1 MKFIEKLSLFVVLLS
16 AAVGVPSAAGEIL
29 HLGTSATS
37 LVLDAGRGEELKF
50 VYYGA
55 KLTAEDLDA
64 IISAG
69 VPYSSAYQ
77 AYGKY
82 PDEETPL
89 WIIHSD
95 GNMTTRLVVRE
106 VITRTDET
114 ASVTRIRTGD
124 EVYPFDVDVCYR
136 TYSDCEVIETWVEIT
151 NREKS
156 SVVLNRYDSAC
167 IPIHKGDVWAS
178 HLSVGI
184 MGEAGLVEEPLLQ
197 GTMSIRNKDGVRN
210 SLNSHAEI
218 MFSLDGRPDERQGAT
233 IGAALCY
240 SGNYELTVDSYW
252 GRYHQFRVGMNPDN
266 SSYRLAPHESFITPP
281 VALTFS
287 MEGKGGVSRNFHRWG
302 RNHMLRHGNELRKV
316 LLNSWEGVYFDINE
330 EKMLSM
336 ISDAAALGAELF
348 VMDDGWFGGKYR
360 RNDDSSALG
369 DWTVDR
375 GKLPGGLKV
384 LTDSASAAGI
394 GFGLWIEP
402 EMADISSELYEKH
415 PDWIIKA
422 KDRDMVTGRGGSQV
436 VLDFTNPKVRD
447 YAVNAIDCLLKENPG
462 IEYIKWDANS
472 GIYLHGSQHLRP
484 DRMSHLNIEW
494 HRGLEEVFRR
504 VRELHPD
511 IVMQACGAGGGR
523 VNWGTLKYFDEFWT
537 SDITD
542 AVQRIYIQWG
552 TSHFFPA
559 MAMASHIS
567 ASPNHQTHRRI
578 PVKFRADVAMS
589 GRLGLE
595 LQPADMTD
603 EEKTV
608 CMQAISDYKSVR
620 NTIQMGELYRLV
632 SPFESKNIASLMYVS
647 EEKDDAVMFWYRTE
661 VFAGQ
666 ILPLVKLDGLDR
678 DRIYTITEL
687 DRIDGTPLP
696 FEGKSFSGAFLM
708 DYGLD
713 IPYRHDVPEERK
725 SDFSSRV
732 LHLEAK
738 D

>member
-1 MKFIEKLSLFVVLLS
+1 MKSGKGLLLLLLLCAVRIPCPGEK
-16 AAVGVPSAAGEIL
+16 IL
-29 HLGTSATS
+29 HLGTSTTS
-37 LVLDAGRGEELKF
+37 LVLDARKGGELKF

-55 KLTAEDLDA
+55 KVEPDDLNA
-64 IISAG
+64 ILSAG
-69 VPYSSAYQ
+69 VPYSDAYQ

-89 WIIHSD
+89 WVVHSD
-95 GNMTTRLVVRE
+95 GNMTTRLVVRD
-106 VITRTDET
+106 VVTET
-114 ASVTRIRTGD
+114 AGGSTVTVIRTGD
-124 EVYPFDVDVCYR
+124 DIYPFDVNVCYR
-136 TYSDCEVIETWVEIT
+136 TYTDSEVIETWVEIT
-151 NREKS
+151 NREKAD
-156 SVVLNRYDSAC
+156 VVLNRFDSVC
-167 IPIHKGDVWAS
+167 LPIHKGDVWTS

-210 SLNSHAEI
+210 SLNSHSEI
-218 MFSLDGRPDERQGAT
+218 MFSLDGRPDERHGAT

-240 SGNYELTVDSYW
+240 SGNYELAVDTYW
-252 GRYHQFRVGMNPDN
+252 GRYHQFRAGICPDN
-266 SSYRLAPHESFITPP
+266 SSYRLAPGEKFVTPP

-287 MEGKGGVSRNFHRWG
+287 LEGKGGVSRNFHRWG
-302 RNHMLRHGNELRKV
+302 RNHVLRHGNMPRKV

-330 EKMLSM
+330 EKIVSM
-336 ISDAAALGAELF
+336 MKDAAALGGELF

-369 DWTVDR
+369 DWVADR
-375 GKLPGGLKV
+375 RKLPGGLKA
-384 LTDSASAAGI
+384 LTDSAAVAGI

-422 KDRDMVTGRGGSQV
+422 KGRDIVAGRGGSQV
-436 VLDFTNPKVRD
+436 VLDFSNPKVRD
-447 YAVNAIDCLLKENPG
+447 YAVKAIDRILKENPR
-462 IEYIKWDANS
+462 IEYIKWDSNS
-472 GIYLHGSQHLRP
+472 GIYMHGSQHLP
-484 DRMSHLNIEW
+484 SDRMSHLHIEW
-494 HRGLEEVFRR
+494 HRGLEDVFRR

-523 VNWGTLKYFDEFWT
+523 VNWGVLRYFDEFWT

-542 AVQRIYIQWG
+542 ALQRIYIQWG
-552 TSHFFPA
+552 TSHFYPA
-559 MAMASHIS
+559 IAMASHIS
-567 ASPNHQTHRRI
+567 ASPNHQTHRPA

-603 EEKTV
+603 EEMAV
-608 CMQAISDYKSVR
+608 CRQAVADYKSVR
-620 NTIQMGELYRLV
+620 NTIQMGDLYRLV
-632 SPFESKNIASLMYVS
+632 SPFDRKNVASLMYVS
-647 EEKDDAVMFWYRTE
+647 PEKNDAVLFWFRTE
-661 VFAGQ
+661 PFAGQ

-678 DRIYTITEL
+678 DRMYRVTEL
-687 DRIDGTPLP
+687 NRIDDTPLP

-708 DYGLD
+708 NYGLD